1 MKKSII
7 TTAII
12 LGFSITANA
21 QFGGLINKA
30 KDAATNKVN
39 NAASKA
45 TSLGDLKKGLSKAA
59 PSTNTGGMEG
69 TWKVE
74 GVICNTQIPAL
85 EKQLVEQEKQY
96 NDTYNGSTW
105 IFKKDGSIEIKMKS
119 GTGKGEY
126 ELAGDKINM
135 MINNQPGEYVLQFEE
150 GQMILTQTTP
160 TNTIMYVFVKG

>member
-7 TTAII
+7 ISAII

-21 QFGGLINKA
+21 QFGGLLNKA

-45 TSLGDLKKGLSKAA
+45 TSLGDLKKGLSKVA
-59 PSTNTGGMEG
+59 PSTNTRGMEG

-74 GVICNTQIPAL
+74 GDVCNTQIPAL

-96 NDTYNGSTW
+96 NDAYNGSTW
-105 IFKKDGSIEIKMKS
+105 IFTKDGSIEIKMKS
-119 GTGKGEY
+119 GTGKVEY

-150 GQMILTQTTP
+150 GQMILTP